1 MVYFCRFCRCF
12 YFICG
17 IIWIVDRFM
26 PLVNMYFGDKE
37 SISLDADFLYYISSI
52 CFFMF

>member
-1 MVYFCRFCRCF
+1 MVYLCRFCRCF

-26 PLVNMYFGDKE
+26 ILFYMYFGDGDKE
-37 SISLDADFLYYISSI
+37 SISLDDDFLY
-52 CFFMF
+52 